1 MLPALVH
8 CLFLTLSL
16 HVTSPPNYVSY
27 VPRSLY
33 MSLPP
38 RALCPMR
45 SRASRAMHLRGL
57 VFHAPRALNV
67 LVPHVPCALVRT
79 LEPRVLA
86 LRVFHIS

>member
-1 MLPALVH
+1 MERVRQITCPTCLV
-8 CLFLTLSL
+8 LS
-16 HVTSPPNYVSY
+16 TC
-27 VPRSLY
+27 
-33 MSLPP
+33 SLPP

-67 LVPHVPCALVRT
+67 LVPHVPCALVCT